1 MKHLMICSGNK
12 YRQYHMRKNT
22 KYTKSEI
29 KLFKELL
36 INCVDTAC
44 DGTEVVMQ
52 HEVRDGRRLVAIL
65 DIAVPELKIGYRV
78 MGEVH
83 GMPFAM
89 NIRDTEQLKRLELL
103 GWDIVDVWHTER
115 PDLWK

>member
-1 MKHLMICSGNK
+1 MTCSGNK
-12 YRQYHMRKNT
+12 YRQYYMRKNT
-22 KYTKSEI
+22 KYTKSEMR
-29 KLFKELL
+29 LL
-36 INCVDTAC
+36 AEILHYCVFD
-44 DGTEVVMQ
+44 DDNVWPPEVIMQ
-52 HEVRDGRRLVAIL
+52 HSIYNGKYLVAIL

-89 NIRDTEQLKRLELL
+89 KPRDELQLYHLKHI
-103 GWDIVDVWHTER
+103 GWDIVDVWHSER